1 MHHLSI
7 IIHKSL
13 QASTTSSTSTSTTT
27 TVTNVKSIVG
37 SQYVELVSDYGFY
50 LDTDAEFN
58 QGQIKSAIMHYH
70 YLDVATDENGVE
82 LYDES
87 GKNIVIAERDDTSD
101 ITDRVT
107 FGDATP
113 SNTYV
118 KVVAEDAEFRY
129 DVPVYY
135 RGEELTDAFGE
146 KATVEVYIGVKGDA
160 DLNNVVNGSDS
171 TLILKYYAAVGS
183 SSSYVDRDTIQALN
197 SKPQGYRSCIC
208 IRPVCCIPF

>member
-1 MHHLSI
+1 
-7 IIHKSL
+7 
-13 QASTTSSTSTSTTT
+13 
-27 TVTNVKSIVG
+27 
-37 SQYVELVSDYGFY
+37 
-50 LDTDAEFN
+50 
-58 QGQIKSAIMHYH
+58 MHYH

-87 GKNIVIAERDDTSD
+87 GEPIVLSERDDTSD

-160 DLNNVVNGSDS
+160 DLNNVVDGSDA
-171 TLILKYYAAVGS
+171 TIVLKYYAAVGTS
-183 SSSYVDRDTIQALN
+183 PSYVDRDTIQLSTVNPKVTGPASVYDQFAAFLSDVDSRITDNWAAKKNDRNIDGSDATLVLRYYALAGGGRETG
-197 SKPQGYRSCIC
+197 KALWDEILGTVGQ
-208 IRPVCCIPF
+208 